1 MLLNGNLR
9 VFPPASQKPLLLQA
23 PKGPVQRPV
32 ACKEARTALNLNL
45 LGNLK
50 AVKLLRALAAKLHS
64 SGKNRPFDRDEC
76 AWLPSHEGYYKQI
89 LPIGKRSGPPIRS
102 GWDGVPFDSRQS
114 EPGRSTEEGSCRT
127 HFTVRTRRR
136 RRLHRRR
143 SAPWPPGS
151 RDPARCCLGRA
162 ARPLPQRHRRKH
174 TSQCWSEG
182 GGGGLPV
189 SVGVG
194 SAVSIGPV

>member
-32 ACKEARTALNLNL
+32 ACKEARTALTLNL

-64 SGKNRPFDRDEC
+64 SGKDRPFDRDEC
-76 AWLPSHEGYYKQI
+76 AWLPSHEGHYKQI
-89 LPIGKRSGPPIRS
+89 LPIGKRSRPPIRS

-114 EPGRSTEEGSCRT
+114 EPARSKEGGNCRT
-127 HFTVRTRRR
+127 PFIARTRLRLRRR
-136 RRLHRRR
+136 RGR

-151 RDPARCCLGRA
+151 RAPIRCCLERPARLLQQPHRTRHKSRAGR
-162 ARPLPQRHRRKH
+162 K
-174 TSQCWSEG
+174 G
-182 GGGGLPV
+182 
-189 SVGVG
+189 
-194 SAVSIGPV
+194 